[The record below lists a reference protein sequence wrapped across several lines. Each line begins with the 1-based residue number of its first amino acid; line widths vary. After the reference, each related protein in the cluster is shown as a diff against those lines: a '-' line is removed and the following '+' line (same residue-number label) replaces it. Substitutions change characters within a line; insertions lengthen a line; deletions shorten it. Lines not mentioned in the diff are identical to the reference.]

1 MDIKSKS
8 YKSKYIV
15 TVIVLI
21 MALTASIVVMST
33 YSSIEKEANKVNYN
47 PYESWDFLENIY
59 TGNYVLFQSILE
71 KKNDEVKIP
80 SESLLSQKSID
91 YMVEKKM
98 NSESYYNEYDEYDEA
113 RAKEEYISDI
123 KRDFNNTFSGWQ
135 DSLFSLQNLEYFAI
149 DKESNTT
156 VTNTTEELNLFYN
169 SLIKKEEDTTS
180 KENKVEENT
189 SSIDQTARKEELD
202 VLKKN
207 YSFYAVIDF
216 DADGNMNI
224 LDSFGIEQKKL
235 EKMFINK
242 NQSINEYKIEPVKN
256 TTLVYAVPSELK
268 YQDEIYWDIRN
279 QNRYGYYNASDVVV
293 GVVSLGFALVSLVFP
308 YKNGKHLLGF
318 EKISKILLEINAL
331 VIGFI
336 FTFLIA
342 NSAELI
348 RMSVN
353 REFVDGLMSTGLGI
367 DLAVIG
373 VNAINILYWVAYF
386 VLIFIVI
393 TLVKHIFSVGLRKY
407 FVSNTII
414 GKIFVRGINISK
426 KGLGALK
433 ETDFREKPN
442 KIILI
447 AVLTNF
453 IILTVISSLWF
464 FGIILAL
471 VYTVVLFVL
480 IKKNYRQIVDKYNKL
495 LKYTNEIAD
504 GNLNANVDEDLG
516 VFEPIKDKLGSIQTG
531 FKKAVEEEVKSQ
543 GMKTELISNVSHDLK
558 TPLTSIITY
567 VDLLKDDTIDD
578 KKRKQYIDTL
588 DRKSQRLK
596 VLIEDLFEMSKA
608 SSGNINLNIVDVDI
622 VSLMK
627 QTLLELRDQT
637 SKSSLVFKNSFP
649 ENKVMLP
656 LDSQRTF
663 RIFENLII
671 NVSKYSMPNSR
682 VYIDIV
688 DNESSVDIIIKNM
701 SAVEID
707 FDVNDI
713 VERFVRGDKSR
724 NTDGSGLGLAIAK
737 SFVELQNGKFNIEV
751 DGDLFKVTIT
761 FNKNNY

>member
-8 YKSKYIV
+8 YKSKYIA

-33 YSSIEKEANKVNYN
+33 YSSIEKEATKVNYN

-59 TGNYVLFQSILE
+59 TGNYVLFQRILE
-71 KKNDEVKIP
+71 EKTDEVKIP
-80 SESLLSQKSID
+80 VESFLSQKSID

-98 NSESYYNEYDEYDEA
+98 NSEGYYNEYDEYDEA
-113 RAKEEYISDI
+113 RVKEEYISDI
-123 KRDFNNTFSGWQ
+123 KRDFNNTFSNWQ
-135 DSLFSLQNLEYFAI
+135 DNLFSLENLEYFAI
-149 DKESNTT
+149 DKESKAS
-156 VTNTTEELNLFYN
+156 VSNTTEELNLFYN
-169 SLIKKEEDTTS
+169 NLVKKEENTTDNE
-180 KENKVEENT
+180 ENKVDDNIQ
-189 SSIDQTARKEELD
+189 SIGQTASKEELD
-202 VLKKN
+202 ALKKN

-216 DADGNMNI
+216 DANGNINI
-224 LDSFGIEQKKL
+224 LDSFGIDQKKL

-256 TTLVYAVPSELK
+256 TTLVYAVPNELK
-268 YQDEIYWDIRN
+268 YQDNIYWDIRN
-279 QNRYGYYNASDVVV
+279 QDRYGYSDPAYVVV
-293 GVVSLGFALVSLVFP
+293 GIVSLCFAIVSLIFP
-308 YKNGKHLLGF
+308 YKSGKSLLGF
-318 EKISKILLEINAL
+318 EQISKILFEVNAVVL
-331 VIGFI
+331 GFI
-336 FTFLIA
+336 FTFLYF
-342 NSAELI
+342 NSSELI
-348 RMSVN
+348 RMSIN

-367 DLAVIG
+367 DLAVISI
-373 VNAINILYWVAYF
+373 NAMNILYWVAYF

-393 TLVKHIFSVGLRKY
+393 TLIKHIFSVGLRKY
-407 FVSNTII
+407 VVTKTII
-414 GKIFVRGINISK
+414 GKIFVKGINISK
-426 KGLGALK
+426 KGLNALK

-442 KIILI
+442 KVILI
-447 AVLTNF
+447 AVLANF
-453 IILTVISSLWF
+453 VILTVISSLWF

-480 IKKNYRQIVDKYNKL
+480 IKKNYSQIVDKYNKL

-504 GNLNANVDEDLG
+504 GNLNANIDEDLG
-516 VFEPIKDKLGSIQTG
+516 VFEPVKDKLGSIQTG

-567 VDLLKDDTIDD
+567 VDLLKDETIDD

-637 SKSSLVFKNSFP
+637 SKSSLVFKNNFP

-682 VYIDIV
+682 VYIDII
-688 DNESSVDIIIKNM
+688 DKENSVDIVIKNM

-761 FNKNNY
+761 FNKNN